1 LFLCTYIYGGSS
13 QDPSPAWQP
22 TIKKLEITDFVYSTL
37 AIINAQDIVC
47 IESESGDLTIDLV

>member
-1 LFLCTYIYGGSS
+1 MYGGSS